1 MNPPYAADAA
11 PLVVVGDALLDV
23 DLDGDVSR
31 FCPDEPAPVL
41 ESLNESARPGG
52 AGLAALI
59 AAQRQPVVLVTALG
73 DDPAGQRVRELLE
86 SYVSVVDLG
95 AERTV
100 VKTRVRAQGR
110 TLLRLD
116 HESAGQATGSRDETD
131 LEELLGC
138 ATAVLVSD
146 YGLGVTN
153 RASVR
158 WALQGLPHVVWDP
171 HPRGSVPV
179 PGVTTVT
186 PNAAEAQHFSGIP
199 ADHVVGSI
207 RQGQELVRR
216 WRSASVT
223 VTRGPAGAVHVG
235 PDGTPLVAPAP
246 DVVSGDACGAG
257 DAFAAG
263 LATGLAMGR
272 DTTEAVCDAVSAAAA
287 YLQAGGVAG
296 LGRAAPPASAA
307 DARQLVE
314 LVRARGGRV
323 VMAGGCF
330 DLLHAG
336 HVSYLQAARSLGDCL
351 VVALNGDDSVRAL
364 KGQGRP
370 VVPAED
376 RARVLLALG
385 CVDAVEIFEEDT
397 PQRLLTSLRPDI
409 FAKGGD
415 YHATSIPEAAAVH
428 SYGGEVVVLPT
439 LAGRSSTG
447 LVNAARGTQE
457 ETCRTRTA

>member
-1 MNPPYAADAA
+1 M
-11 PLVVVGDALLDV
+11 
-23 DLDGDVSR
+23 
-31 FCPDEPAPVL
+31 L
-41 ESLNESARPGG
+41 ECLSESARPGG

-59 AAQRQPVVLVTALG
+59 AAQRQPVVLITALG
-73 DDPAGQRVRELLE
+73 DDPAGRRLRDLLD
-86 SYVSVVDLG
+86 SHVALVDLG

-100 VKTRVRAQGR
+100 VKTRVRSQGR
-110 TLLRLD
+110 TLLRMD
-116 HESAGQATGSRDETD
+116 HMSEGPATGTVADTD
-131 LEELLGC
+131 LDELLGC
-138 ATAVLVSD
+138 ANAVLVSD

-153 RASVR
+153 RAGVR
-158 WALQGLPHVVWDP
+158 WALQGLPRVVWDP

-186 PNAAEAQHFSGIP
+186 PNAVEAEHFSGIA

-207 RQGQELVRR
+207 RQGQELLRR
-216 WRSASVT
+216 WRASSVT
-223 VTRGPAGAVHVG
+223 VTRGADGAVHVAG
-235 PDGTPLVAPAP
+235 DGTPLVAPAP
-246 DVVSGDACGAG
+246 AVAAADSCGAG

-263 LATGLAMGR
+263 LATSLAMGR
-272 DTTEAVCDAVSAAAA
+272 DTSEAVCDAVSAAAA
-287 YLQAGGVAG
+287 YLGEGGVRGLAG
-296 LGRAAPPASAA
+296 NATPESAPGARAV
-307 DARQLVE
+307 VE
-314 LVRARGGRV
+314 LVRGRGGRV

-336 HVSYLQAARSLGDCL
+336 HVSYLQAARSLEDCL
-351 VVALNGDDSVRAL
+351 VVALNSDDSVRAL

-385 CVDAVEIFEEDT
+385 CVDAVEIFDEDS

-415 YHATSIPEAAAVH
+415 YHATSIPEAAAVQA
-428 SYGGEVVVLPT
+428 YGGEVVVLPT

-447 LVNAARGTQE
+447 LVNAARGAQE
-457 ETCRTRTA
+457 EPCRTRTA